1 MGLAKE
7 AASACAAATG
17 SWAKRLACRNRGGG
31 VAGAGFAD
39 GAAGF
44 VLVSDA
50 VEVAFALG
58 PVLWASGVGLAL
70 PLLLGCVRHVISF
83 RRLVVLH
90 VLACLTLVCGL
101 GPTMLLWVFAIVV
114 AAVSPAQSPQFD
126 AAPYGGSAMPPGRS
140 EVWEG
145 PPSVG

>member
-17 SWAKRLACRNRGGG
+17 SWAKGLACRNRGGG

-58 PVLWASGVGLAL
+58 PVLWAGGVGLAL

-90 VLACLTLVCGL
+90 ALACLTLVCGL
-101 GPTMLLWVFAIVV
+101 GSITAFPFLGLLGATMLLWVFAIVV
-114 AAVSPAQSPQFD
+114 AVVSPAQSP
-126 AAPYGGSAMPPGRS
+126 RI
-140 EVWEG
+140 
-145 PPSVG
+145 